1 MAYVSQRFIVD
12 AMNSLPTFVT
22 INNLRLCTNYTFEV
36 HAITLC
42 GSMSEPSIGVGN
54 ITPRG
59 N

>member
-1 MAYVSQRFIVD
+1 
-12 AMNSLPTFVT
+12 MNSLPTYVM

-36 HAITLC
+36 HAIALS
-42 GSMSEPSIGVGN
+42 GSMSEPSIDIGN